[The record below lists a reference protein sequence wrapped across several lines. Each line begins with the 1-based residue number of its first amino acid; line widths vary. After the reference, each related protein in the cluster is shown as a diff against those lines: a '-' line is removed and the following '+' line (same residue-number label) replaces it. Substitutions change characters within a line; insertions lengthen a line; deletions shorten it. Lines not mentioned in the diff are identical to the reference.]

1 MNIMWVNLNGVN
13 TLLNIDEMR
22 QIRMW
27 EDNTVEIT
35 WRNGDKQI
43 ISEPEMAAKIFERI
57 ANLSTILIK
66 E

>member
-1 MNIMWVNLNGVN
+1 MNIMWVNLNGIN

-27 EDNTVEIT
+27 EDNTAEIT
-35 WRNGDKQI
+35 WRNGNKQI